1 MTVTEVRAV
10 RRSWVV
16 LVAMSAAVT
25 IVIFNSSAVN
35 VALPSMSTDLG
46 LSSAALRLVV
56 VVYSATFA
64 AMLLPAGHLCNRIGA
79 RTVLLIGLLS
89 TGLGGAAA
97 ASVDNVPAIMLAR
110 ALMGIG
116 AAFVMPSTLA
126 LVVATA
132 SDAGRSRAIAVWS
145 AVSVAGAAG
154 GPIVGGVLV
163 EGWGWNY
170 IFGVSAAGSAVMALV
185 VLGVVSPTA
194 TLPRSAVNGRLL
206 VLASGAITTF
216 VLGVTVVSDEII
228 VGAVLIGVAGI
239 LALAA
244 WVSRSRKQSG
254 SFSADLT
261 DSDPTTARH
270 RRREFFGASV
280 SNMLLFFA
288 LAGTLFVLTQKL
300 QFQFE
305 LSPSSAGLAVAPV
318 TVALILG
325 VTSSTPCSNR
335 FGRRPVVVAGLIVAA
350 LASVT
355 LSLVGGELHI
365 VLGAVFVAGL
375 GVGLAL
381 PLVTESM
388 VAAVPSHRVGEAAA
402 VNDTMQEIGY
412 ALGVAVLGSVLSV
425 VYGSNLHGPS
435 VDNASLGATLL
446 EADRLGDDALRESA
460 MSAFSTGSTV
470 AFCVGGVFLVAGAII
485 AHLYLPP
492 AEYRVRNG
500 AQ

>member
-1 MTVTEVRAV
+1 MTVTEVRVAQ
-10 RRSWVV
+10 RSWPV
-16 LVAMSAAVT
+16 LLAMSAAVT

-64 AMLLPAGHLCNRIGA
+64 AMLLPTGHLCNRIGA
-79 RTVLLIGLLS
+79 RTVLLLGLLF

-97 ASVDNVPAIMLAR
+97 AAVDNVPAIMLAR
-110 ALMGIG
+110 ALMGVG

-126 LVVATA
+126 LVVANA

-154 GPIVGGVLV
+154 GPIVGGILV
-163 EGWGWNY
+163 DGWGWNY
-170 IFGVSAAGSAVMALV
+170 IFGVSAVGSAAMAVV
-185 VLGVVSPTA
+185 VLGVVSPT
-194 TLPRSAVNGRLL
+194 TRLPRSAVNGRLL

-216 VLGVTVVSDEII
+216 VLGITVLSDE
-228 VGAVLIGVAGI
+228 VLLGGVLVGVAGV
-239 LALAA
+239 LALGA
-244 WVSRSRKQSG
+244 WGSRARTQSDSLSG
-254 SFSADLT
+254 DVV
-261 DSDPTTARH
+261 DSDPVRARH

-288 LAGTLFVLTQKL
+288 LAGTLFVLTQSL
-300 QFQFE
+300 QFQFG

-325 VTSSTPCSNR
+325 VTTSTPCSNR

-350 LASVT
+350 LASVI
-355 LSLVGGELHI
+355 LSVLGADLPI

-425 VYGSNLHGPS
+425 VYDSNLRGPS
-435 VDNASLGATLL
+435 IDNASLGATLA
-446 EADRLGDDALRESA
+446 EADRLGDQALRESA

-492 AEYRVRNG
+492 AEHRDRNG